1 MLTIAMMI
9 VTGALGALAPA
20 MASAPSGA
28 GSAAPSAIPLLVNI
42 VNFHFSPNTI
52 SQGSSTQG
60 SFTITGGTPPF
71 HLWVNNSAPGCAP
84 PASPFETNNTSMSF
98 SCNPSGTGSFNVH
111 LDVVDS
117 STPVGRASA
126 QTQLTVNPS
135 SSGGSG
141 SSGNNTGNGSG
152 LNLPAG
158 LFQVALLF
166 GIVVL
171 ASIVAIAAGTI
182 AIAISVSR
190 RLRQINETLAK
201 MQPPEVPKTPK

>member
-1 MLTIAMMI
+1 MMI
-9 VTGALGALAPA
+9 VTGGLAALAPVA
-20 MASAPSGA
+20 AAAPAGA
-28 GSAAPSAIPLLVNI
+28 GGVAPTTLPLAIGI
-42 VNFHFSPNTI
+42 ANFHFSPNQI

-71 HLWVNNSAPGCAP
+71 YLWVNNSAPGCAP
-84 PASPFETNNTSMSF
+84 PANPFETSNTSMSF
-98 SCNPSGTGSFNVH
+98 SCSPSGTGNFNVH

-117 STPVGRASA
+117 ATPAGHASA
-126 QTQLTVNPS
+126 QAQLTVNPS
-135 SSGGSG
+135 SSGGGG

-171 ASIVAIAAGTI
+171 ASIIAIAAGTI
-182 AIAISVSR
+182 AIAVSVSR

-201 MQPPEVPKTPK
+201 MQSLEAPKSPK